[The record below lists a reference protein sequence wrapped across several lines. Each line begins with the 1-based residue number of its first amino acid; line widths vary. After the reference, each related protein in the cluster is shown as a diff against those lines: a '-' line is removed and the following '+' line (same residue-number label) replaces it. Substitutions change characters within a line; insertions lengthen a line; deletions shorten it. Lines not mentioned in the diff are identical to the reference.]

1 MKKIFKLLAIIPLCL
16 VLYLESLG
24 QGNLEDAVYLKNGKV
39 FRGLIIEQIP
49 GKSIKIKISGDEV
62 HLFYVDEIEKIT
74 KEKIIKNK
82 VSLDEDE
89 VIQPKF
95 SNNTELLYSV
105 GVGDVKLNGYNFKNK
120 LWSRGVR
127 TVNGIKFSDN
137 ASIGVGLGLDFY
149 ENFTL
154 VPITFDSRFS
164 FSKYRIRPLINL
176 NIGYSAGK
184 YDGAVFNTSVGF
196 KTILSS
202 DISLFM
208 MVGYKN
214 QTSSIGSGKNEKF
227 LYYQYVSWS
236 AGISF

>member
-1 MKKIFKLLAIIPLCL
+1 MKKLFRLLVIIPFCL
-16 VLYLESLG
+16 VLYLESFG
-24 QGNLEDAVYLKNGKV
+24 QDNLEDAIYLKNGKV

-49 GKSIKIKISGDEV
+49 GKSIKIKIFGDEV

-74 KEKIIKNK
+74 KEPITKNK
-82 VSLDEDE
+82 VSLDDDD
-89 VIQPKF
+89 VIKPKF
-95 SNNTELLYSV
+95 SNCTELLYSD
-105 GVGDVKLNGYNFKNK
+105 GVGEVKLNGINFRNK

-137 ASIGVGLGLDFY
+137 VSIGLGVGLDFY
-149 ENFTL
+149 EKFTL

-164 FSKYRIRPLINL
+164 VSNYRIRPLINL

-196 KTILSS
+196 KTLLSS
-202 DISLFM
+202 DVSLFM
-208 MVGYKN
+208 LVGYKN
-214 QTSSIGSGKNEKF
+214 QTSSIGSGKNEIF